1 MRRALPGLGPKPDAR
16 SRLDIALLLNDLPR
30 LVIAILLAAAQAL
43 QPVQPIEAP
52 PLSSLRAPLPQVQA
66 EPVPEGPA
74 LTLAEALEEMRL
86 RSPDLAVA
94 LERVVQ
100 AQNNVKRAWATL
112 QPTLIANGSETLNSV
127 AAALPPDFRT
137 RGSRFSEAASL
148 NFAWNLFNL
157 RAVPALSTAYQQID
171 VARFTETQQ
180 RRELLLSVASTY
192 YSGLALRE
200 LAAVALRQ
208 AKATHDHALEAQAR
222 YQAGLVQLT
231 AALRAR
237 IDYLRADEEVRRARF
252 NYAGAKSQLAALL
265 DRRDTAFELAE
276 PQRAPEEIRGA
287 FQELIGKAL
296 QERPEM
302 AAARANE
309 EIAARLKTDAWAQFL
324 PSLALTA
331 NARYNDPATS
341 FTGDKGTWAVAL
353 AVTLPLYDGGF
364 RYVALKDADSQIR
377 QARAQT
383 RGQAARIEDELRRA
397 QLDLESSRALRDE
410 AEQALQVS
418 RENERLIRAQF
429 AAGTAA
435 QVEVSDAES
444 ALFQSESNALQ
455 QRLSVQLGAL
465 RVAKAVGAFDLAE
478 ERESRKAGASEGARK

>member
-1 MRRALPGLGPKPDAR
+1 MFH
-16 SRLDIALLLNDLPR
+16 RLDIAALLNDLPR
-30 LVIAILLAAAQAL
+30 LVIALLLLAAQAAQAL
-43 QPVQPIEAP
+43 PPVQAVEAP
-52 PLSSLRAPLPQVQA
+52 PQSSLRAPLP
-66 EPVPEGPA
+66 PVPEEPPGDGPP
-74 LTLAEALEEMRL
+74 LQLAEALEQTRAK
-86 RSPDLAVA
+86 SPDLAVA

-100 AQNNVKRAWATL
+100 ARNNVQRAWATL
-112 QPTLIANGSETLNSV
+112 KPTLTATGSETLNSV
-127 AAALPPDFRT
+127 APLVPPAYRT
-137 RGSRFSEAASL
+137 TGSRFAEAGSL

-157 RAVPALSTAYQQID
+157 RAFPALATASQQID

-180 RRELLLSVASTY
+180 RRELLLSVAATY

-200 LAAVALRQ
+200 LAAVARRQ
-208 AKATHDHALEAQAR
+208 AQATHDHALEAQAR

-237 IDYLRADEEVRRARF
+237 IDFLRADSEVRRARF

-265 DRRDTAFELAE
+265 DRRDTAFELVE
-276 PQRAPEEIRGA
+276 PARAPEEIRGA

-296 QERPEM
+296 LERPEM

-309 EIAARLKTDAWAQFL
+309 EIAARLKTDAWEQFL
-324 PSLALTA
+324 PTLALTA

-341 FTGDKGTWAVAL
+341 YTGDKGTWAVAL

-377 QARAQT
+377 EAKAQT

-397 QLDLESSRALRDE
+397 QLDLDSARALRDE
-410 AEQALQVS
+410 AEQSLLVA

-444 ALFQSESNALQ
+444 ALFQAESNALQ

-465 RVAKAVGAFDLAE
+465 RVAKAVGAFDVT
-478 ERESRKAGASEGARK
+478 SASETSR

>member
-1 MRRALPGLGPKPDAR
+1 M
-16 SRLDIALLLNDLPR
+16 IALLLA
-30 LVIAILLAAAQAL
+30 VQAVQAL
-43 QPVQPIEAP
+43 PPVQPVEAP
-52 PLSSLRAPLPQVQA
+52 PQSSLRAPLPAPQ
-66 EPVPEGPA
+66 EDPPPDGPP
-74 LTLAEALEEMRL
+74 LQLAEALAEMRAK
-86 RSPDLAVA
+86 SPDLAVA

-100 AQNNVKRAWATL
+100 ARNNVQRAWATL
-112 QPTLIANGSETLNSV
+112 QPTLTATGSETLNSV
-127 AAALPPDFRT
+127 APLLPPAFQVH
-137 RGSRFSEAASL
+137 GSRFSEAASL

-157 RAVPALSTAYQQID
+157 RAFPALATANQQIE
-171 VARFTETQQ
+171 VARFSETQQ

-200 LAAVALRQ
+200 LAKVALRQ
-208 AKATHDHALEAQAR
+208 SRATHDHALEAQAR
-222 YQAGLVQLT
+222 YEAGLVQLT

-237 IDYLRADEEVRRARF
+237 IDFLRADAEVRRARF

-265 DRRDTAFELAE
+265 DRRDTAFELE
-276 PQRAPEEIRGA
+276 GPTLPPEEIRGA

-296 QERPEM
+296 AERPEM

-341 FTGDKGTWAVAL
+341 FTGDKSAWAVAL
-353 AVTLPLYDGGF
+353 AVTLPIYDGGF
-364 RYVALKDADSQIR
+364 RYVALKDANSQIR
-377 QARAQT
+377 QAKAQT

-397 QLDLESSRALRDE
+397 QLDLDSARALRDE
-410 AEQALQVS
+410 AEQAVLVS

-465 RVAKAVGAFDLAE
+465 RVAKAVGAFDVTEAD
-478 ERESRKAGASEGARK
+478 K